1 MFSYR
6 IVITNY
12 IGDIRLVKSHKFIF
26 INRKGAH
33 YKSNAKK
40 VMRKFLS
47 AVLCT
52 TLVVSMLTGCGNKA
66 EDSSTSATKQEE
78 AQTEAQVVDQAEEIT
93 IEHVNGTATVKKNP
107 QKVVVFDLG
116 VLDTMDVLGVE
127 AEVAVPVNNLTSY
140 LKKYES
146 VTNAGGIKEPD
157 IEGIFNFKPDVIF
170 ISGRQGDFYE
180 ELNKIAPTVYWE
192 PTPET
197 YVEDFKSQVQTIATL
212 FGKEAEAEQKI
223 AEIDALI
230 EEGKEKAEASDEKA
244 LVILTNDGGIS
255 AYGKGSRFGIVHDVL
270 GVKPADETI
279 EVSTHGQEVG
289 YEYISKVNPD
299 KIFVIDRTAVVGG
312 EKKAADTLDND
323 LVKSTNAGKNDNI
336 VYLTPEVWYLGG
348 AGLTSVK
355 TMVEEV
361 VNSL

>member
-1 MFSYR
+1 MEILRLYQSHRLYSYLGKES
-6 IVITNY
+6 IT
-12 IGDIRLVKSHKFIF
+12 IC
-26 INRKGAH
+26 
-33 YKSNAKK
+33 NATKI
-40 VMRKFLS
+40 MRKFLS
-47 AVLCT
+47 AVLCA
-52 TLVVSMLTGCGNKA
+52 TLTVAMLTGCGSKA
-66 EDSSTSATKQEE
+66 EDSATPETQQEE
-78 AQTEAQVVDQAEEIT
+78 TTTEAVAEEIT

-116 VLDTMDVLGVE
+116 VLDTLDVLGVE
-127 AEVAVPVNNLTSY
+127 AEFAVPTDTLTSY

-146 VTNAGGIKEPD
+146 ATNAGGIKEPD
-157 IEGIFNFKPDVIF
+157 VEGIFNFKPDVIF

-192 PTPET
+192 QKPET
-197 YVEDFKSQVQTIATL
+197 YVEDFKSQVQTLATL
-212 FGKEAEAEQKI
+212 FGKEAEAEEKL

-230 EEGKEKAEASDEKA
+230 EQGKEKAAANDEKA

-299 KIFVIDRTAVVGG
+299 KIFVVDRTVVVGG

-361 VNSL
+361 ANAL